1 MTDIVLLSSYQ
12 PAKIKTVAI
21 SGCFD
26 ILHIG
31 HIRFITSARSK
42 GERLVV
48 LLESD
53 GFIKKY
59 KMRQPFQTQ
68 KERAEILSHI
78 KEVDQIVLLPLMEV
92 EITYRTMWKKVSPQI
107 IAITK
112 GDTYLKEKKA
122 QAAEIGAEVVEVT
135 PLIIGRSTTIALT
148 LNPEKGVVD

>member
-135 PLIIGRSTTIALT
+135 PLISGRSTTIALT